1 MLNQY
6 SNATHTGHYAKFA
19 AILLPILL
27 MPLGVTGQEKSHVTS
42 EQVTHAI
49 QELEKLAQTQIQKS
63 ALPGLAIAVVFQDKP
78 VYAKGFGVR
87 DVNTKAPVNADTV
100 FQLASL
106 SKSIGST
113 VVAELVGE
121 GKITWDSKLSGLD
134 PNFEMFDPWATREI
148 TIRDMYAHRSG
159 LPEHAGDLLEDLGFT
174 RAEILYRL
182 RYQHPASSFRSHYAY
197 SNFGMTEGAVAAAKA
212 YGLEW
217 EEAAKKKLYS
227 PLGMTSTSSRYS
239 DFMARR
245 NKALGHV
252 LVAGKWVQKFKRD
265 PDAQS
270 PTGGVS
276 SSVND
281 LTKWLRLQ
289 LANGKFEDKQIVDEK
304 ALAETHH
311 PQMLTGFN
319 PFTQLPTFY
328 GLGWNVGY
336 DQEGRLRLNHSGA
349 FGLGTATY
357 ANLVPGEQ
365 LGIVVLTNAYP
376 LGIAEALGTTF
387 VDIALYGKPTQDWFP
402 LFKQVYSNPA
412 AIGTVLGFD
421 YSKPP
426 ASATSALKNSAYTGK
441 YTNDYFG
448 DVSIVEKDGGLAIVE
463 GPKNQTFPMKHYDRD
478 MFTYETEGENAVG
491 RSGIT
496 FTVGP
501 DGKAAQVLVE
511 NLNVRGEGTFK
522 RQSAPQVAPQS
533 SAPVPTTGDFAG
545 LVAIGD
551 GRKMYLECRGSG
563 SPTVILESGYR
574 NDAAIWS
581 APLEP
586 GMTTVFPQVARF
598 TRVCAYDRPGTFLDA
613 NHLSRSTAVPMP
625 RTARDL
631 VSDLHALLRAAHIP
645 GPYVF
650 AAHSFGGI
658 FARLYASTYPDEVVG
673 MVLIDALSE
682 KVKSGLTAEQWK
694 LYVNFGFTKPT
705 PGLEKY
711 KEIETLDVNA
721 SLNQIEKAASAQ
733 PLRPIPLFVLTQG
746 QPFDLTPWQP
756 LPADFP
762 AALNRAWHAGQDALA
777 ALAPNAKH
785 TIATKSSHY
794 MQVQEPQLVIDAI
807 KQVVEAVRNPSSWTT
822 AP

>member
-1 MLNQY
+1 MPITRSIFLAQTL
-6 SNATHTGHYAKFA
+6 ALILA
-19 AILLPILL
+19 APVWIN
-27 MPLGVTGQEKSHVTS
+27 GDERSHVTS
-42 EQVTHAI
+42 EQITHAV
-49 QELEKLAQTQIQKS
+49 QELQKFAQKQINENT
-63 ALPGLAIAVVFQDKP
+63 LPGLAIAVVFQDKV

-87 DVNTKAPVNADTV
+87 DVNTKASVDADTV
-100 FQLASL
+100 FQVASL

-121 GKITWDSKLSGLD
+121 GKITWDSKLSVLD
-134 PNFEMFDPWATREI
+134 PTFEMFDSWVTRQI

-159 LPEHAGDLLEDLGFT
+159 LPAHAGDLLEDLGFT
-174 RAEILYRL
+174 RAEILFRL
-182 RYQHPASSFRSHYAY
+182 RYQHPDSSFRSHYAY
-197 SNFGMTEGAVAAAKA
+197 TNFGMTEAGIAAAKT

-217 EEAAKKKLYS
+217 EEAAKQKLYD
-227 PLGMTSTSSRYS
+227 PLGMTSTSSRYA
-239 DFMARR
+239 DFVARR

-252 LVAGKWVQKFKRD
+252 LVDGKWVQKFKRD

-281 LTKWLRLQ
+281 LTKWMRLQ
-289 LANGKFEDKQIVDEK
+289 LANGKFEGKQVVDEN

-328 GLGWNVGY
+328 CLAWNVGY

-349 FGLGTATY
+349 FDLGTATY

-376 LGIAEALGTTF
+376 LGIAEAIGTTF
-387 VDIALYGKPTQDWFP
+387 VDIALYGKATQDWFP

-426 ASATSALKNSAYTGK
+426 ASATPALKNSAYAGK

-448 DVSIVEKDGGLAIVE
+448 DISIVEKDSGLAIVQ
-463 GPKNQTFPMKHYDRD
+463 GPKNKTFPMKHYDRD
-478 MFTYETEGENAVG
+478 TFTYETEGENAVG
-491 RSGIT
+491 RSGVT
-496 FTVGP
+496 FTIGP
-501 DGKAAQVLVE
+501 DGQATHVVVE

-522 RQSAPQVAPQS
+522 RVSTLERSSQS
-533 SAPVPTTGDFAG
+533 SATVPASGDVSR
-545 LVAIGD
+545 LIDIGA
-551 GRKMYLECRGSG
+551 GRKMYLKCSGSG

-574 NDAAIWS
+574 NDADIWS
-581 APLEP
+581 AELEP
-586 GMTTVFPQVARF
+586 GMSPVFSQVAKF

-613 NHLSRSTAVPMP
+613 DHLGRSTAVPMP

-631 VSDLHALLRAAHIP
+631 VSDLHALLQTARIP
-645 GPYVF
+645 EPYVF
-650 AAHSFGGI
+650 AAHSFGGM
-658 FARLYASTYPDEVVG
+658 FARLYASTYPNEVVG

-682 KVKSGLTAEQWK
+682 KVRSGLTPEQWK
-694 LYVNFGFTKPT
+694 FYVNFGFTKPT

-721 SLNQIEKAASAQ
+721 SLDQVEKAADAQ

-746 QPFDLTPWQP
+746 QPFDLSPWQP
-756 LPADFP
+756 LPTDLP
-762 AALNRAWHAGQDALA
+762 AALNRAWHSGQDALA
-777 ALAPNAKH
+777 TLGPNAKH
-785 TIATKSSHY
+785 IVATKSAHY
-794 MQVQEPQLVIDAI
+794 IQIQEPQLVIDAI
-807 KQVVEAVRNPSSWTT
+807 KEVVEAVRNPSAWTL
-822 AP
+822 

>member
-1 MLNQY
+1 MHMQMTRAVFVAETL
-6 SNATHTGHYAKFA
+6 ALILA
-19 AILLPILL
+19 A
-27 MPLGVTGQEKSHVTS
+27 PLCVPAAEKSHVTS
-42 EQVTHAI
+42 DQVTHAI
-49 QELEKLAQTQIQKS
+49 QELEKLAQKQIQEN
-63 ALPGLAIAVVFQDKP
+63 ALPGLAIAVVFQDKV

-87 DVNTKAPVNADTV
+87 DATTKLPVDADTV

-106 SKSIGST
+106 SKPIGST

-121 GKITWDSKLSGLD
+121 GKITWDSKLSVLD
-134 PNFEMFDPWATREI
+134 PAFAMFDPWVTREI

-174 RAEILYRL
+174 RAEILHRL
-182 RYQHPASSFRSHYAY
+182 RYQHPGSSFRSHYAY
-197 SNFGMTEGAVAAAKA
+197 TNFGMTEGGIAAAKA

-217 EEAAKKKLYS
+217 EQAAEERLFK
-227 PLGMTSTSSRYS
+227 PLGMSSTSSRYAN
-239 DFMARR
+239 FVTRT

-252 LVAGKWVQKFKRD
+252 LVDGKWMQKFKRD

-281 LTKWLRLQ
+281 LAKWLRLQ
-289 LANGKFEDKQIVDEK
+289 LANGKFDGKQVVDND
-304 ALAETHH
+304 ALVETHH

-328 GLGWNVGY
+328 GLGWNVSY
-336 DQEGRLRLNHSGA
+336 DPEGRLRLNHSRA

-426 ASATSALKNSAYTGK
+426 ASATPALKNSAYAGK

-448 DVSIVEKDGGLAIVE
+448 DISIVEKDGGLAIVQ
-463 GPKNQTFPMKHYDRD
+463 GPKNQTFPMQHYARD
-478 MFTYETEGENAVG
+478 TFTYETEGENAVG
-491 RSGIT
+491 RSGVT
-496 FTVGP
+496 FTVSP

-522 RQSAPQVAPQS
+522 RESAPQVAPQS
-533 SAPVPTTGDFAG
+533 TAPLPVTGDFAG
-545 LVAIGD
+545 LVEIGD
-551 GRKMYLECRGSG
+551 GRKMYLDCRGSG

-581 APLEP
+581 TPLQP
-586 GMTTVFPQVARF
+586 GMSTVFPEVARF
-598 TRVCAYDRPGTFLDA
+598 TRICAYDRPGTF
-613 NHLSRSTAVPMP
+613 
-625 RTARDL
+625 
-631 VSDLHALLRAAHIP
+631 
-645 GPYVF
+645 F
-650 AAHSFGGI
+650 
-658 FARLYASTYPDEVVG
+658 
-673 MVLIDALSE
+673 
-682 KVKSGLTAEQWK
+682 
-694 LYVNFGFTKPT
+694 
-705 PGLEKY
+705 
-711 KEIETLDVNA
+711 
-721 SLNQIEKAASAQ
+721 
-733 PLRPIPLFVLTQG
+733 
-746 QPFDLTPWQP
+746 
-756 LPADFP
+756 
-762 AALNRAWHAGQDALA
+762 
-777 ALAPNAKH
+777 
-785 TIATKSSHY
+785 
-794 MQVQEPQLVIDAI
+794 
-807 KQVVEAVRNPSSWTT
+807 
-822 AP
+822 